1 MRNGCHDAS
10 FYDWIVSQQIK
21 DCRIEAVSDE
31 SVSLKTE
38 SATAAVNFY
47 SFEDMPDIVELVVNE
62 NGCEDPAFFLHF
74 EVEDLDRAKE
84 LFGEMRDVLVET
96 GKSSTR
102 RVLLCCTVGMTTSM
116 FAAKLAEVTKT
127 LSLDYAFEAKALE
140 DAKREG
146 GSYDAVMLAPQVGF
160 RRREVAAAFPRCGCL

>member
-1 MRNGCHDAS
+1 MNDTAHE
-10 FYDWIVSQQIK
+10 FYDWIVSQEIEN
-21 DCRIEAVSDE
+21 CSIEAVSEE

-84 LFGEMRDVLVET
+84 LFGEMRDVLV
-96 GKSSTR
+96 R
-102 RVLLCCTVGMTTSM
+102 RARAQRDACCC
-116 FAAKLAEVTKT
+116 AA
-127 LSLDYAFEAKALE
+127 
-140 DAKREG
+140 
-146 GSYDAVMLAPQVGF
+146 P
-160 RRREVAAAFPRCGCL
+160 